1 MRPGLITP
9 QVAFAAG
16 IVFPTIISAS
26 THKSLGNPKKR
37 IMKSIVKTIL
47 LVLGIALILYGT
59 YLFIQ
64 PEASVDL
71 LGMSIEEQDNSN
83 AFITMGLGLV
93 FTLIGAFLPK
103 KS

>member
-1 MRPGLITP
+1 
-9 QVAFAAG
+9 
-16 IVFPTIISAS
+16 
-26 THKSLGNPKKR
+26 
-37 IMKSIVKTIL
+37 MKSIVKTIL
-47 LVLGIALILYGT
+47 LVLGIGLILYGT
-59 YLFIQ
+59 YQFIQ